1 MMTIKTTI
9 FFLFAFFVQGLTA
22 KSVIVDSLRAAA
34 GELVLSY
41 HIENI
46 LSAKGS
52 QALERGITAEV
63 VHHIQLWQKKGFINP
78 LEKEYI
84 YSVKIFYDSWE
95 KKYRILSEDENRLTS
110 QIETVKE
117 KCSIVKS
124 LPIVMMADLQK
135 NKKYFISIS
144 VTFQPISAESY
155 NALSDIFSKEKKQQ
169 EGKKK
174 NKQGYLG
181 VLVNL
186 LGFGDKEFSGKSR
199 DFYITDTGLINF
211 VK

>member
-1 MMTIKTTI
+1 MKTNTTFFFI
-9 FFLFAFFVQGLTA
+9 FTFFV
-22 KSVIVDSLRAAA
+22 KSLAGGSVVIDSLRSAD
-34 GELVLSY
+34 GELTLSY

-52 QALERGITAEV
+52 QALQRGITSEV

-117 KCSIVKS
+117 KCSVVKS
-124 LPIVMMADLQK
+124 LPIVMLADLQQ

-155 NALSDIFSKEKKQQ
+155 NALSDIFSKGDKQQ
-169 EGKKK
+169 GGKKK
-174 NKQGYLG
+174 RKPGYLG

-186 LGFGDKEFSGKSR
+186 LGFGDKEFSGKSQ